1 MSSEKNQSIH
11 RGQVLKK
18 AVYDSGFKISEIAKK
33 IGRSR
38 RFIYIMFDKEDMP
51 YHYMTKIGEV
61 INHDFF
67 AETKSDH
74 NNIPHLYQKEGYWKD
89 KYLNLL
95 EEHNELLKLHYG
107 KH

>member
-1 MSSEKNQSIH
+1 MSEQVH
-11 RGQVLKK
+11 TGQLLKK
-18 AVYDSGFKISEIAKK
+18 AVSDSGIKIAELARK

-38 RFIYIMFDKEDMP
+38 RFIYFMFDKQDVSL
-51 YHYMTKIGEV
+51 HYILQIGDA

-67 AETKSDH
+67 AEIKSDH

-89 KYLNLL
+89 KYLRLL

>member
-1 MSSEKNQSIH
+1 MSEQAH
-11 RGQVLKK
+11 TGQLLKK
-18 AVYDSGFKISEIAKK
+18 AIINSGIKIAELARK

-38 RFIYIMFDKEDMP
+38 RFIYIMFDKQDVP
-51 YHYMTKIGEV
+51 LHYILQIGEA

-67 AETKSDH
+67 AGANSDY

-89 KYLNLL
+89 KYVKLL